1 MSGDRVTTADVAE
14 RAGEFLQRPLDVLW
28 GGYGSVS
35 NKTRDKILSAI
46 DELGYTPNVVAQ
58 GLRSRRTKT
67 IAVVIGSISNSF
79 FCQYGQCN

>member
-1 MSGDRVTTADVAE
+1 MSNDRVTIADVAE
-14 RAGEFLQRPLDVLW
+14 RAGVSAATVGRVV

-46 DELGYTPNVVAQ
+46 AWLYTECCRS
-58 GLRSRRTKT
+58 GLAFTQNKNHCSCDRLH
-67 IAVVIGSISNSF
+67 IQQL

>member
-1 MSGDRVTTADVAE
+1 MSNDRVTIADVAE
-14 RAGEFLQRPLDVLW
+14 RAGVSAATVGRVV

-58 GLRSRRTKT
+58 ACVHAEQKPL
-67 IAVVIGSISNSF
+67 
-79 FCQYGQCN
+79 QL